1 MLTRKHIP
9 YINIYIPIRFLYG
22 DVCLIFMIP
31 YSVDLNVV
39 NRTSLSSL
47 TSKILQLLKMSDEL
61 QMLHDGKKINK

>member
-1 MLTRKHIP
+1 MK
-9 YINIYIPIRFLYG
+9 
-22 DVCLIFMIP
+22 P

-61 QMLHDGKKINK
+61 QMLHDGKKINKYVGTE